1 MKLIDYIKE
10 KEKLALEHNLE
21 KEAIKKLLIE
31 IKYQN
36 MANLIMD
43 YNNEISSHY
52 FNEIIDK
59 YIYDKIP
66 IQYILGYAYFYGYK
80 FKVNKDVLIPRPET
94 ELAVDKAI
102 EIIREKNYSKVLDIG
117 TGSGAIALSIA
128 LKYPNIQV
136 LASDISVYALDVAK
150 ENAKVLNVNNVQFV
164 ISDMFNNITNKYDL
178 IISNPPYIG
187 YDEIDEIDEIVYKNE
202 PHLALFTSDNGVY
215 YYKEIIKNLDKFLND
230 NGTII
235 FEIGYKQGSIIK
247 DYALSL
253 HPNLEVEIIKDYN
266 SLDRIVIIR
275 RWFYEIII

>member
-10 KEKLALEHNLE
+10 KEQLALNNNLE

-31 IKYQN
+31 IEYQN
-36 MANLIMD
+36 MANLIMN

-52 FNEIIDK
+52 FNEVIDK

-102 EIIREKNYSKVLDIG
+102 EIIRAKNYSNVLDIG

-128 LKYPNIQV
+128 LNNPTIKIV
-136 LASDISVYALDVAK
+136 ASDISVYALDIAK
-150 ENAKVLNVNNVQFV
+150 ENALNLNVTNVEFIV
-164 ISDMFNNITNKYDL
+164 SDMFKSITGKFDL

-187 YDEIDEIDEIVYKNE
+187 YDEIDEIEEIVYKNE

-215 YYKEIIKNLDKFLND
+215 YYKEIIRNLDKFLND

-235 FEIGYKQGSIIK
+235 FEIGYKQGNVIK
-247 DYALSL
+247 EYALSL
-253 HPNLEVEIIKDYN
+253 YPNLEVEIIKDYN

-275 RWFYEIII
+275 R

>member
-102 EIIREKNYSKVLDIG
+102 EIIREKEYSKVLDIG
-117 TGSGAIALSIA
+117 TGSGVIALSIA
-128 LKYPNIQV
+128 LNNPNIQV

-150 ENAKVLNVNNVQFV
+150 ENAQALEVNNVEFV
-164 ISDMFNNITNKYDL
+164 ISDMFSNITNKYDL

-235 FEIGYKQGSIIK
+235 FEIGYKQGNVIK

-253 HPNLEVEIIKDYN
+253 YPNLEVEIIKDYN
-266 SLDRIVIIR
+266 SLERIVIIR
-275 RWFYEIII
+275 R

>member
-10 KEKLALEHNLE
+10 KEQLALNNNLE

-31 IKYQN
+31 IEYQN
-36 MANLIMD
+36 MANLIMN

-52 FNEIIDK
+52 FNEVIDK

-102 EIIREKNYSKVLDIG
+102 EIIRAKNYSNVLDIG

-128 LKYPNIQV
+128 LNNPTIKIV
-136 LASDISVYALDVAK
+136 ASDISVYALDIAK
-150 ENAKVLNVNNVQFV
+150 ENALNLNVTNVEFIV
-164 ISDMFNNITNKYDL
+164 SDMFKSITGKFDL

-187 YDEIDEIDEIVYKNE
+187 YDEIDEIEEIVYKNE

-215 YYKEIIKNLDKFLND
+215 YYKEIIRNLDKFLND

-235 FEIGYKQGSIIK
+235 FEIGYKQGNVIK
-247 DYALSL
+247 EYALSL
-253 HPNLEVEIIKDYN
+253 YPNLEIEIIKDYN

-275 RWFYEIII
+275 R

>member
-136 LASDISVYALDVAK
+136 VASDISVYALDVAK

-275 RWFYEIII
+275 R

>member
-150 ENAKVLNVNNVQFV
+150 ENAKVLNVNNVEFV
-164 ISDMFNNITNKYDL
+164 ISDMFSNITNKYDL

-235 FEIGYKQGSIIK
+235 FEIGYKQGNVIK

-253 HPNLEVEIIKDYN
+253 YPNLEVEIIKDYN
-266 SLDRIVIIR
+266 SLERIVIIR
-275 RWFYEIII
+275 R